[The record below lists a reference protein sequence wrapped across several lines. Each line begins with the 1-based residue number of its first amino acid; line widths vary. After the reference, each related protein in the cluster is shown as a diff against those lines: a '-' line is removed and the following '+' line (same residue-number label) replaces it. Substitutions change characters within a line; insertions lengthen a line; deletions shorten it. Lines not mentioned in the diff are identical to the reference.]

1 MVIQE
6 SAEDYLEKV
15 LMLSKEKA
23 NVRQTDICDVTGY
36 ARPSVSVAIR
46 KLASEGYLEISEL
59 GAITLTDKGHEIA
72 DRIYER
78 HNVIASLLIAI
89 GTDPDV
95 AYEDACKVEHDF
107 SEESFQNLK
116 KYYEEKFK
124 DK

>member
-59 GAITLTDKGHEIA
+59 GAITLTEKGHEIA
-72 DRIYER
+72 DKIYER
-78 HNVIASLLIAI
+78 HNVIAKLLIAL
-89 GTDPDV
+89 GTDSEV
-95 AYEDACKVEHDF
+95 AYEDACKIEHDL
-107 SEESFQNLK
+107 SDESFANIK
-116 KYYEEKFK
+116 KYYNENVK
-124 DK
+124 

>member
-15 LMLSKEKA
+15 LMLSKKKA
-23 NVRQTDICDVTGY
+23 NVRQTDICDATGY

-59 GAITLTDKGHEIA
+59 GAITLTEKGHSIA
-72 DRIYER
+72 DKIYER
-78 HNVIASLLIAI
+78 HNVISQLLIAL

-95 AYEDACKVEHDF
+95 AMEDACKVEHDL
-107 SEESFQNLK
+107 SDESFGNIK
-116 KYYEEKFK
+116 KYYFEHIEK
-124 DK
+124 

>member
-15 LMLSKEKA
+15 LMLSKQKA
-23 NVRQTDICDVTGY
+23 NVRQTDICDATGY

-72 DRIYER
+72 DKIYER
-78 HNVIASLLIAI
+78 HTVISELLVAL

-95 AYEDACKVEHDF
+95 AMEDACKIEHDLSDETF
-107 SEESFQNLK
+107 SNIK
-116 KYYEEKFK
+116 KYYKEPVEK
-124 DK
+124 

>member
-15 LMLSKEKA
+15 LMLSKQKA
-23 NVRQTDICDVTGY
+23 NVRQTDICDATGY

-72 DRIYER
+72 DKIYER
-78 HNVIASLLIAI
+78 HTVISELL
-89 GTDPDV
+89 V
-95 AYEDACKVEHDF
+95 ALDEDFVDLLHICKIEHDL
-107 SEESFQNLK
+107 SEESFANIK
-116 KYYEEKFK
+116 KYYKEHVKK
-124 DK
+124 

>member
-15 LMLSKEKA
+15 LMLSKQKA
-23 NVRQTDICDVTGY
+23 NVRQTDICDATGY

-72 DRIYER
+72 DKIYER
-78 HNVIASLLIAI
+78 HTVLTTLLIRLGVSRETAS
-89 GTDPDV
+89 
-95 AYEDACKVEHDF
+95 EDACRIEHAISD
-107 SEESFQNLK
+107 ESFEAIKSHIASNS
-116 KYYEEKFK
+116 
-124 DK
+124 

>member
-15 LMLSKEKA
+15 LMLSKQKA
-23 NVRQTDICDVTGY
+23 NVRQTDICDATGY

-72 DRIYER
+72 DKIYER
-78 HNVIASLLIAI
+78 HTVISELLVAL

-95 AYEDACKVEHDF
+95 ALEDACKIEHDL
-107 SEESFQNLK
+107 SEESFANIK
-116 KYYEEKFK
+116 K
-124 DK
+124 